1 MGVLYGPLTKCS
13 ASVRLG
19 ANAWGGHHMA
29 YSLAEA
35 AAVTGLHKTSIL
47 RALKSGR
54 ISGTRDD
61 MGRWSVEPVELHRV
75 FPPAARR
82 ESPAEQCS
90 DAQSSEVALLRERIE
105 DLKMLTDEFRVWVRD
120 LSEQRDRAEA
130 RATELDRRLLVYQA
144 TPSAPPRPWW
154 RRLAS

>member
-1 MGVLYGPLTKCS
+1 
-13 ASVRLG
+13 
-19 ANAWGGHHMA
+19 MA

-61 MGRWSVEPVELHRV
+61 VGRWSVEPVELHRV

-82 ESPAEQCS
+82 GSQPEQRS

-105 DLKMLTDEFRVWVRD
+105 DLKTLTDEFRVWVRD
-120 LSEQRDRAEA
+120 LSDQRDRAEA
-130 RATELDRRLLVYQA
+130 RATELDRRLLVYQV
-144 TPSAPPRPWW
+144 PPAPPRPWW